1 MDQAGLDEISD
12 PGRLQLVIAEE
23 MTARRRLSW
32 ANQEETDK
40 VLLEPFLNWTKS

>member
-1 MDQAGLDEISD
+1 MDQAGPDEISV

-32 ANQEETDK
+32 TNPEEADK
-40 VLLEPFLNWTKS
+40 VLLEPVLNWTKS